1 MLRFVLS
8 LAIVSLAAASS
19 AQEQKPAG
27 DKPVEKITY
36 EQHILPIFREKC
48 GTCHNANDKKGDLTL
63 DNYTSVMQGGA
74 SGEVISSDGEPDNST
89 LYRVV
94 AHLSEP
100 FMPPQQ
106 PKLPDDQLA
115 LIKKW
120 IEQGSLKDSGSVSKI
135 KKSAVARVMVSA
147 DRPVGPP
154 PMPENLPLD
163 PLLVSARANGVTALA
178 TNPWS
183 PLAAVSGHKQVLLY
197 NTATLELT
205 GVLAFPEGQPHV
217 LKFSRNGQILM
228 VGGGRGSHS
237 GKVVLFDV
245 KTGARVG
252 EIGDEYDVVLGAD
265 LSPDQTIVALGGPKK
280 MVRCY
285 NVATGE
291 LMYEMKKHTDWVT
304 AMEFSPDGVLLAT
317 GDRSNGVFV
326 WEASTGREFYA
337 LNGHTAAITDI
348 SWSPDSNVVAT
359 ASEDATVRLW
369 EMQNGNQIKNW
380 GAHGGGTTSID
391 FSRDARIV
399 TAGRDARGKSWD
411 ASGNAVKTFEP
422 GLGDLGTTAALCV
435 ETDRVLVGDLTGAVH
450 VYNAK
455 DGAKIGELSTN
466 PPALATRI
474 QTTLQQLQQ
483 SEAAAAQA
491 AAQLAALQ
499 KGVADRKAAADLAMK
514 VFAEAQAAADAA
526 TKAKAAADAD
536 LVAKQQ
542 AVTTTETPLKTAETA
557 KVQAAAATE
566 AANKSLTEAQAAAKA
581 ANDASAAAEAA
592 LIVAQKSATDKPDD
606 AALKQAAEA
615 AAKAAVDALAAAT
628 QATAKRTEAVKDL
641 AVKNDA
647 QIAATSA
654 FNASKTAYDQ
664 AVAAKTASEKTVAE
678 AATKMQAAATLVT
691 TRKAEADKAVAAAQ
705 VTPEQQKQLTDAET
719 AAKAAADAVAAV
731 KDRLGRLQ
739 AAASRP
745 AQTAAN

>member
-1 MLRFVLS
+1 MLRFVLC
-8 LAIVSLAAASS
+8 LAFVSLAVVAS

-27 DKPVEKITY
+27 DQPVEKITY

-74 SGEVISSDGEPDNST
+74 SGEIISSAGEPDNST

-135 KKSAVARVMVSA
+135 KKSAVARAMVSA
-147 DRPVGPP
+147 DRPAGPP

-178 TNPWS
+178 TNPWA
-183 PLAAVSGHKQVLLY
+183 PLAAVSGHKQILLY
-197 NTATLELT
+197 NTMTLELT

-237 GKVVLFDV
+237 GKVILFDV
-245 KTGARVG
+245 KSGNRVG
-252 EIGDEYDVVLGAD
+252 EIGDEYDVILGAD
-265 LSPDQTIVALGGPKK
+265 FSPDQTIVALGGPKK

-304 AMEFSPDGVLLAT
+304 AIEFSPDGVLLAT

-348 SWSPDSNVVAT
+348 SWAPDSNVVAT

-369 EMQNGNQIKNW
+369 EMQNGNPIKNW
-380 GAHGGGTTSID
+380 GAHGGGTTSLD
-391 FSRDARIV
+391 FTRDARMV

-411 ASGNAVKTFEP
+411 SAGNAVKTFEP
-422 GLGDLGTTAALCV
+422 GLGDLGTAVALCV

-450 VYNAK
+450 IYNAK
-455 DGAKIGELSTN
+455 DGVKLGELSTN

-474 QTTLQQLQQ
+474 QTTQQQLQQ
-483 SEAAAAQA
+483 NEAVVAQTAAQV
-491 AAQLAALQ
+491 AALQ
-499 KGVADRKAAADLAMK
+499 KGIADRKAAAELAMK
-514 VFAEAQAAADAA
+514 AFAESQVAADAA

-536 LVAKQQ
+536 LLTKQQ
-542 AVTTTETPLKTAETA
+542 AVTTAEAALKTADTA
-557 KVQAAAATE
+557 KVQAATATE
-566 AANKSLTEAQAAAKA
+566 AANKVLTEAQAATKA
-581 ANDASAAAEAA
+581 ANAASAVTEAA
-592 LIVAQKSATDKPDD
+592 LLVAQKAATDKPDD
-606 AALKQAAEA
+606 AALKQAADA
-615 AAKAAVDALAAAT
+615 AAKAAIGALAVVAL
-628 QATAKRTEAVKDL
+628 ATAKQTDAVKDL
-641 AVKNDA
+641 ALKNDA
-647 QIAATSA
+647 QIAATA
-654 FNASKTAYDQ
+654 AYNASKTAYDQ
-664 AVAAKTASEKTVAE
+664 TLVAKTTSEKGVAD
-678 AATKMQAAATLVT
+678 AAAIMQAAVTLVT
-691 TRKAEADKAVAAAQ
+691 TRKAEADKAAAAAQ

-719 AAKAAADAVAAV
+719 AAKTAADALAAV
-731 KDRLGRLQ
+731 KDRLSRLQ
-739 AAASRP
+739 AAANRP
-745 AQTAAN
+745 AQTASN